1 MFALDID
8 LSQQVSMTF
17 QKRGRGFIGMSFQ
30 INPAIEIPAMAFPNI
45 VTFTESTETVN
56 MFQSHIDSDTIV
68 FDYTTKEGKSSVFKF
83 PLAGFNEKYLEQFI

>member
-8 LSQQVSMTF
+8 PAQQVSMTF
-17 QKRGRGFIGMSFQ
+17 QKRGRGFIGMSFL

-56 MFQSHIDSDTIV
+56 MLQTHIDSD
-68 FDYTTKEGKSSVFKF
+68 KS
-83 PLAGFNEKYLEQFI
+83 YLIIRQKRANRAYSNSRWLDLTRNI